1 MLRADCFALTA
12 FDALVSAFAAVTVY
26 QLVPQIE
33 AVEESGTA
41 FSEVVEQVKIKIACS
56 GLL

>member
-1 MLRADCFALTA
+1 MFDEA
-12 FDALVSAFAAVTVY
+12 FLLLFL
-26 QLVPQIE
+26 QPVPQIE

-41 FSEVVEQVKIKIACS
+41 FSEVVEQVKIEIACA

>member
-1 MLRADCFALTA
+1 M
-12 FDALVSAFAAVTVY
+12 FDESFLLLFL
-26 QLVPQIE
+26 QPVPQIKT
-33 AVEESGTA
+33 VEELCAA

>member
-26 QLVPQIE
+26 QSVPQIKT
-33 AVEESGTA
+33 VEELCAA

>member
-26 QLVPQIE
+26 QPVPQIE
-33 AVEESGTA
+33 VVEESGTA